1 MGAEMAVRRAT
12 AADAA
17 ELGRMQRAFVAHHEA
32 LDPHMRFNRAV
43 TDSFQETVPG
53 LLAEGRH
60 LLLVADPGTG
70 RLAGFL
76 WAMVRE
82 NPPMLLPPA
91 YGYIVQTWT
100 EEAARRRGV
109 AARMVEEA
117 RAWFRQQGVDVVK
130 LHVLH
135 RNPGGR
141 AFWQAQ
147 GFDEFFH
154 ELWHDLA

>member
-1 MGAEMAVRRAT
+1 MSAAIAVRPAT
-12 AADAA
+12 PEDAA

-43 TDSFQETVPG
+43 TDAFADLVPRI
-53 LLAEGRH
+53 LADERQ
-60 LLLVADPGTG
+60 LLLVADPGHG

-76 WAMVRE
+76 WGMVRE
-82 NPPMLLPPA
+82 NAPLLLPPT
-91 YGYIVQTWT
+91 YGYVAQTWT
-100 EEAARRRGV
+100 EEAVRRRGV
-109 AARMVEEA
+109 AGQLVAAARL
-117 RAWFRQQGVDVVK
+117 WFRDRGVDVVK

-141 AFWQAQ
+141 AFWAAQ

-154 ELWHDLA
+154 ELWHDLP